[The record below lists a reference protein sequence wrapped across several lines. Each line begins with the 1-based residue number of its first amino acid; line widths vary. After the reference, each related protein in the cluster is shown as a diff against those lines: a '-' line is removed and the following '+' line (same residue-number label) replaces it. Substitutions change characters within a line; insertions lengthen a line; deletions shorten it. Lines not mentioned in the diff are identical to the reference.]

1 MDTLTGIPLIFDL
14 KVNRADHPALFSLSQ
29 RQTSCSQYIFLLT
42 NLYIQ
47 DRMKAKSLHVYTR

>member
-29 RQTSCSQYIFLLT
+29 RQTPVANIFFC
-42 NLYIQ
+42 
-47 DRMKAKSLHVYTR
+47 

>member
-29 RQTSCSQYIFLLT
+29 RQTPVANIFFLLT

-47 DRMKAKSLHVYTR
+47 DKMKAKSLHVYTR